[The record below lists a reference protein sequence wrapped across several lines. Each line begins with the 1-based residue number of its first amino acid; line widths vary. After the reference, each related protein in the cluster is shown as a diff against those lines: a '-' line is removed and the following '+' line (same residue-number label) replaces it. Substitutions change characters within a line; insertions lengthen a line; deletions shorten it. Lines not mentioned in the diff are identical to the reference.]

1 MYGRQTIEMKLF
13 KRKREEILEEDY
25 LDKLEV
31 VGFDESSNIVKP
43 EPMQVDTLEQK
54 KQTIENCCDRITSAN
69 SRISELKIE
78 YQTVNAYLTD
88 VQIIED
94 LPQTQAE
101 KLYKIAK
108 KVVVLDKD
116 RRDFGRS
123 MSKISD
129 RQFNHMRDC
138 EEDIQDILKQMLE
151 DEKYCE
157 SVKTDMKYLE
167 GERAG
172 LKFEIQEFKN
182 HLYIIN
188 GASKIGIMAFAVLFI
203 LFLVINY
210 AFHKDTSL
218 FIYGLI
224 GITAVFAA
232 IVFYIHNQTVTE
244 LKISEMK
251 LNRAIGLLNK
261 IKLKYVNIV
270 GRLTYEYEKHGVKSA
285 YQLNKIWG
293 AYLTLKKEHE
303 VYNKASNRLIDA
315 EEELV
320 NMLSKLNVKDSG
332 VWISQAYAI
341 VNQSDMNEIKTH
353 LLNRRNKLKKS
364 LDYNND
370 TIDKARGEIKTVIL
384 EDKEHANELMG
395 ILDAY
400 EENI

>member
-1 MYGRQTIEMKLF
+1 MGLF
-13 KRKREEILEEDY
+13 KKKRKEVLEEDY
-25 LDKLEV
+25 LDELEV
-31 VGFDESSNIVKP
+31 VGFEESSRIVKP
-43 EPMQVDTLEQK
+43 EPMKVETLEQK

-69 SRISELKIE
+69 SRINELKIE

-88 VQIIED
+88 IQIIQD
-94 LPQTQAE
+94 LPQNQSD
-101 KLYKIAK
+101 KLMSLAK

-129 RQFNHMRDC
+129 RQYSHMREC
-138 EEDIQDILKQMLE
+138 EDNIQDILKQMLE

-157 SVKTDMKYLE
+157 SVKIDMKYLE

-172 LKFEIQEFKN
+172 LKYEIQEFKN
-182 HLYIIN
+182 RLYILK
-188 GASKIGIMAFAVLFI
+188 GASIIGITAFVVLLI

-210 AFHKDTSL
+210 GFGKDTSM
-218 FIYGLI
+218 FIYALVGVS
-224 GITAVFAA
+224 AVFATG
-232 IVFYIHNQTVTE
+232 VFYIQNQTTTE
-244 LKISEMK
+244 LKMSEVK

-270 GRLTYEYEKHGVKSA
+270 GRLTYAYEKHGVKSA

-303 VYNKASNRLIDA
+303 VYNRASNRLIDA

-320 NMLSKLNVKDSG
+320 DLLNKVNVKDSG
-332 VWISQAYAI
+332 VWVSQAYAI
-341 VNQSDMNEIKTH
+341 IKPEDMYEIKSH
-353 LLNRRNKLKKS
+353 LLNRREKLKKS
-364 LDYNND
+364 LDYNTD
-370 TIDKARGEIKTVIL
+370 TIEKARNEIKTVIL
-384 EDKEHANELMG
+384 NNKEHATVLMG

-400 EENI
+400 EEGI

>member
-1 MYGRQTIEMKLF
+1 MGLF
-13 KRKREEILEEDY
+13 KKKRKEVLEEDY
-25 LDKLEV
+25 LDELEV
-31 VGFDESSNIVKP
+31 VGFEESSRIVKP
-43 EPMQVDTLEQK
+43 EPMKVETLEQK

-69 SRISELKIE
+69 SRINELKIE

-88 VQIIED
+88 IQIIQD
-94 LPQTQAE
+94 LPQNQSD
-101 KLYKIAK
+101 KLMSLAK

-129 RQFNHMRDC
+129 RQYSHMREC
-138 EEDIQDILKQMLE
+138 EDNIQDILKQMLE

-157 SVKTDMKYLE
+157 SVKIDMKYLE

-172 LKFEIQEFKN
+172 LKYEIQEFKN
-182 HLYIIN
+182 RLYILK
-188 GASKIGIMAFAVLFI
+188 GASVIGITAFVVLLI

-210 AFHKDTSL
+210 GFGKDTSM
-218 FIYGLI
+218 FIYALVGVS
-224 GITAVFAA
+224 AVFATG
-232 IVFYIHNQTVTE
+232 VFYIQNQTTTE
-244 LKISEMK
+244 LKMSEVK

-270 GRLTYEYEKHGVKSA
+270 GRLTYAYEKHGVKSA

-303 VYNKASNRLIDA
+303 VYNRASNRLIDA

-320 NMLSKLNVKDSG
+320 DLLNKVNVKDSG
-332 VWISQAYAI
+332 VWVSQAYAI
-341 VNQSDMNEIKTH
+341 IKPEDMYEIKSH
-353 LLNRRNKLKKS
+353 LLNRREKLKKS
-364 LDYNND
+364 LDYNTD
-370 TIDKARGEIKTVIL
+370 TIEKARNEIKTVIL
-384 EDKEHANELMG
+384 NNKEHATVLMG

-400 EENI
+400 EEGI